1 MKGSGEQQRS
11 RAIERQSLVQKY
23 LTVGLL
29 RCWATALILFFTI
42 HHSLAADAFAL
53 DVNRKLLSNGLTVLH
68 SEKHNI
74 PIVMVTMIIKA
85 GPLDEPKEKA
95 GLANLVAE
103 LLDEG
108 TKNRKSSEI
117 SEEIEFIG
125 AGLGASAGS
134 DYTTISLSVL
144 KKDIETGFELFSD
157 ILLNPVFPQEELDR
171 KRDLIKGSLKQREE
185 DPSFLADRAFN
196 KEVFGEHPYGR
207 LVEGSVETL
216 SAIARDDLVKFH
228 SKHFIPNN
236 AILSVVGDLTQNELD
251 SLIRK
256 YLDSWKISA
265 LPERQVNPMPEEKT
279 LKVVKMEKDVTQ
291 ATIILGHIGVSRSN
305 PDYYAISVM
314 NYILGGGGFS
324 SRLMQRIRD
333 DMGLAYSVYSFFA
346 PNKEKGVFQ
355 AGVQTKNESANTV
368 IKEMLKQIELIRE
381 DKVSDQELSDAKAYL
396 TGSFPR
402 RLDTNRKI
410 ADFLSTVEFYNLGL
424 DYADKYPSYINAVT
438 KEDVL
443 RVAGKYLDP
452 ENFVLVVV
460 ANQKKAELK
469 Y

>member
-1 MKGSGEQQRS
+1 MKSEKL
-11 RAIERQSLVQKY
+11 AKY
-23 LTVGLL
+23 K
-29 RCWATALILFFTI
+29 TAFFLFILITI
-42 HHSLAADAFAL
+42 HCSLFTDVYAL
-53 DVNRKLLSNGLTVLH
+53 DFNKKILSNGLTVLH

-74 PIVMVTMIIKA
+74 PIIMITMIIKA

-95 GLANLVAE
+95 GLSNLVAE

-125 AGLGASAGS
+125 AGIGASAGS
-134 DYTTISLSVL
+134 DYTTINLSVL
-144 KKDIETGFELFSD
+144 KKDLEKGFELFSD
-157 ILLNPVFPQEELDR
+157 ILLNPVFPDEELDR
-171 KRDLIKGSLKQREE
+171 KRERIIGSLKQREE
-185 DPSFLADRAFN
+185 DPSFLAGRAFN

-216 SAIARDDLVKFH
+216 SVITRDDLVKFH
-228 SKHFIPNN
+228 SRRFIPNN

-251 SLIRK
+251 SLIKK
-256 YLDSWKISA
+256 YLDSWKISK
-265 LPERQVNPMPEEKT
+265 LHERQATPMPEEKT
-279 LKVVKMEKDVTQ
+279 LKVVKIEKDVTQ
-291 ATIILGHIGVSRSN
+291 ATIIIGHLGVSRDN

-324 SRLMQRIRD
+324 SRLMQKIRD
-333 DMGLAYSVYSFFA
+333 DMGLAYDVHSFFS
-346 PNKEKGVFQ
+346 PGKERGAFQ
-355 AGVQTKNESANTV
+355 AGVQTKNESANRA
-368 IKEMLKQIELIRE
+368 IGEILKQMERIRE
-381 DKVSDQELSDAKAYL
+381 EKVSDTELADAKAYL

-410 ADFLSTVEFYNLGL
+410 TDFIATVEFYNLGQ
-424 DYADKYPSYINAVT
+424 DYAEKYPSYINSVT

-443 RVAGKYLDP
+443 RVARKYLDP

-460 ANQKKAELK
+460 ADQKKAAIK